1 MNIVIFSKC
10 SNNVD
15 AGLNW
20 SVPARIKALEKID
33 SVFWVDLN
41 PNAFQS
47 HWREVKAYHNI
58 ADFSDNFSINRL
70 PSPFNEPDV
79 VVFEGF
85 YYLEHV
91 RLGKKLKK
99 NNIPYIIVPRSAF
112 TVNAFKNGSVFKF
125 LKKKIAHLLIFNK
138 YINNAIAVQYLT
150 EREKIESSK
159 FKSKY
164 IISPNGITLPKT
176 YKKTFSKGIK
186 AVFIG
191 RQDINQKGLDLLLN
205 AIRNIHDELRRE
217 GFKLV
222 IFGPPRYDYKQVSNL
237 IDDFGLNDIVE
248 NKETGV
254 SGKEKEKVL
263 LDSDLFILTSR
274 FEGMPMGLIE
284 ALSYGLPVLV
294 TEGTN
299 MADEIFANQAGWCCK
314 NSVESIQKKL
324 QEITKNKNM
333 FVEKGFN
340 ARNLASKYDW
350 DKIALNFHNKMV
362 EIIKKQNHK

>member
-1 MNIVIFSKC
+1 MNIVVFSKC

-20 SVPARIKALEKID
+20 SVPARIKALGKID
-33 SVFWVDLN
+33 SIIWIDLN

-47 HWREVKAYHNI
+47 HWGEVKAYHNI
-58 ADFSDNFSINRL
+58 SDFSDKFTINLL
-70 PSPFNEPDV
+70 PYPFNEPDFV
-79 VVFEGF
+79 IFEGF
-85 YYLEHV
+85 YYLDHV
-91 RLGKKLKK
+91 RLSKDLNK
-99 NNIPYIIVPRSAF
+99 NGIPYIIVPRSAF
-112 TVNAFKNGSVFKF
+112 TTNAFKNGCFFKY

-138 YINNAIAVQYLT
+138 YIKNAIAIQYLT

-159 FKSKY
+159 FKCNA
-164 IISPNGITLPKT
+164 IISPNGISLPIRFKE
-176 YKKTFSKGIK
+176 TFSNGIK
-186 AVFIG
+186 AVYIG

-205 AIRNIHDELRRE
+205 AIRNIHDELE
-217 GFKLV
+217 EIGFKLV

-237 IDDFGLNDIVE
+237 IDDFGINDIVE
-248 NKETGV
+248 NKETGI

-299 MADEIFANQAGWCCK
+299 MAEEILTHDAGWGCDT
-314 NSVESIQKKL
+314 SVESIQETL
-324 QEITKNKNM
+324 QEIVKNKNK
-333 FVEKGFN
+333 FVEKGIN
-340 ARNLASKYDW
+340 ARNLASKYNW
-350 DKIALNFHNKMV
+350 DKIALRFHNKMV
-362 EIIKKQNHK
+362 EIIKKQKYL